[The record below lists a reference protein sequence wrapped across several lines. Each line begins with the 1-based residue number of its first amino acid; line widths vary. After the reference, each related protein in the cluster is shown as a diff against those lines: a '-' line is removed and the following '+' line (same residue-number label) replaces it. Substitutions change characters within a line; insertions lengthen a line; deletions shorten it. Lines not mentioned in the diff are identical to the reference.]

1 MLRSI
6 LACAIIADILE
17 RRFPE
22 GFQRFL
28 VESSYN
34 CIYLFSK
41 LQIFLSN
48 TKQTVN
54 TFIDNNSTLSKIKK
68 DMNELM
74 KPGIVVMTEFIKDGK
89 SVNLFTSDN
98 NSDSYDF
105 AIISWLDESK
115 KYINKKLVYDK
126 AETKVAMAELS
137 DIKFMLVEIKIGD
150 NEPHKIDLKNDEFNY
165 YLVGNKFTSKFFN
178 YYLRKHLNI
187 EDEELLAKLEEDF
200 VVKIIDHKVDTVEIK
215 FVKNSPNDFIEI
227 QKEGYGFRGTELKK
241 EEIKESK
248 EM

>member
-1 MLRSI
+1 MIIELLNAI
-6 LACAIIADILE
+6 LSCAIIADILE

-22 GFQRFL
+22 GFQRFI
-28 VESSYN
+28 VETSYN

-54 TFIDNNSTLSKIKK
+54 TFIDNNPTLSKIKK

-89 SVNLFTSDN
+89 SVSLFTSDN

-126 AETKVAMAELS
+126 AETKVAVGEFS

-165 YLVGNKFTSKFFN
+165 YLIGNKFNKQFFI
-178 YYLRKHLNI
+178 YYLRNYLNVKEI
-187 EDEELLAKLEEDF
+187 DDNKF
-200 VVKIIDHKVDTVEIK
+200 SIKIIDQD
-215 FVKNSPNDFIEI
+215 VKTIELDFTDKNEFIELE
-227 QKEGYGFRGTELKK
+227 KTGYKLSNTNPS
-241 EEIKESK
+241 EETK
-248 EM
+248 

>member
-1 MLRSI
+1 MIIELLNAI
-6 LACAIIADILE
+6 LSCAIIADILE

-22 GFQRFL
+22 GFQRFI
-28 VESSYN
+28 VETSYN

-54 TFIDNNSTLSKIKK
+54 TFIDNNPTFSKIKK

-89 SVNLFTSDN
+89 SVSLFTSDN

-126 AETKVAMAELS
+126 AETKVAVGEFS

-165 YLVGNKFTSKFFN
+165 YLIGNKFNKQFFI
-178 YYLRKHLNI
+178 YYLRNYLNVKEI
-187 EDEELLAKLEEDF
+187 DDNKF
-200 VVKIIDHKVDTVEIK
+200 SIKIIDQD
-215 FVKNSPNDFIEI
+215 VKTIELDFTDKNEFIELE
-227 QKEGYGFRGTELKK
+227 KTGYKLSNTNPS
-241 EEIKESK
+241 EETK
-248 EM
+248 

>member
-1 MLRSI
+1 MIIELLNAI
-6 LACAIIADILE
+6 LSCAIIADILE

-22 GFQRFL
+22 GFQRFI
-28 VESSYN
+28 VEASYN

-54 TFIDNNSTLSKIKK
+54 TFIDNNPTLSKIKK

-74 KPGIVVMTEFIKDGK
+74 KPGIVVMTEFIKNGK
-89 SVNLFTSDN
+89 SVSLFTSDN

-105 AIISWLDESK
+105 SIISWLDESK

-126 AETKVAMAELS
+126 AETKVAVGELS

-165 YLVGNKFTSKFFN
+165 YLIGNKFNKQFFI
-178 YYLRKHLNI
+178 YYLRKYLNVKEI
-187 EDEELLAKLEEDF
+187 DDNKF
-200 VVKIIDHKVDTVEIK
+200 SIKIIDHD
-215 FVKNSPNDFIEI
+215 VKTIQFEFTDNNEFIELE
-227 QKEGYGFRGTELKK
+227 KTGYNVSN
-241 EEIKESK
+241 SK
-248 EM
+248 PSVETN